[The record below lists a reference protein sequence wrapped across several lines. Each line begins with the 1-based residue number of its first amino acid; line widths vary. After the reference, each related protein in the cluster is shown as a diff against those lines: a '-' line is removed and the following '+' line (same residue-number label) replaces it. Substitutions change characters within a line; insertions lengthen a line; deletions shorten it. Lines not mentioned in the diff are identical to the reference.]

1 LILGKKVKSFFYIIK
16 IDFINSHITVDNS
29 VKKSKSKVQNMKKG
43 YLIVRINISN
53 AELFQQYPPLS
64 TKAVEKFGGKYLIR
78 GGAFEVV
85 EGKWPAERTTVV
97 EFESFDKAKEFYNSL
112 EYNEA
117 KKVRKESADTDF
129 ILIEGY

>member
-1 LILGKKVKSFFYIIK
+1 M
-16 IDFINSHITVDNS
+16 
-29 VKKSKSKVQNMKKG
+29 KKSKSKVQNMKKG
-43 YLIVRINISN
+43 YLIVLINISN
-53 AELFQQYPPLS
+53 AELFQLYPPLS

-117 KKVRKESADTDF
+117 KKVRKESAGTDF

>member
-1 LILGKKVKSFFYIIK
+1 MKKTKNK
-16 IDFINSHITVDNS
+16 LQD
-29 VKKSKSKVQNMKKG
+29 MKKG
-43 YLIVRINISN
+43 YLIVRINIKN

-78 GGAFEVV
+78 GGNFDVV
-85 EGKWPAERTTVV
+85 EGEWPAERTTVV
-97 EFESFDKAKEFYNSL
+97 EFESFEKAREFYNSL

-117 KKVRKESADTDF
+117 KKVRQESADTDF

>member
-1 LILGKKVKSFFYIIK
+1 
-16 IDFINSHITVDNS
+16 
-29 VKKSKSKVQNMKKG
+29 MKKG
-43 YLIVRINISN
+43 YLIIRINISN

-78 GGAFEVV
+78 GGALEVV
-85 EGKWPAERTTVV
+85 EGTWPVERTTVV

-117 KKVRKESADTDF
+117 KKVRQDSAESDF
-129 ILIEGY
+129 ILIEGH

>member
-1 LILGKKVKSFFYIIK
+1 M
-16 IDFINSHITVDNS
+16 DNS
-29 VKKSKSKVQNMKKG
+29 VKKSKSKSQNMKKG
-43 YLIVRINISN
+43 YLIVRINIKY

-78 GGAFEVV
+78 GGKFDVV
-85 EGKWPAERTTVV
+85 EGEWPAERTTVV
-97 EFESFDKAKEFYNSL
+97 EFESFEKAKAFYNSL

-117 KKVRKESADTDF
+117 KKVRQKSADTDF

>member
-1 LILGKKVKSFFYIIK
+1 M
-16 IDFINSHITVDNS
+16 DNS
-29 VKKSKSKVQNMKKG
+29 VKKSKSKFQNMKKG
-43 YLIVRINISN
+43 YLIVRINIKD

-78 GGAFEVV
+78 GGTFDVV

-97 EFESFDKAKEFYNSL
+97 EFESFEKAREFYYSL
-112 EYNEA
+112 EYSEA
-117 KKVRKESADTDF
+117 KNVRQKSADTDF

>member
-1 LILGKKVKSFFYIIK
+1 M
-16 IDFINSHITVDNS
+16 DNS

-43 YLIVRINISN
+43 YLIIKINISHT
-53 AELFQQYPPLS
+53 ELFKQYPPLS

-117 KKVRKESADTDF
+117 KKVRQKSADTDF

>member
-1 LILGKKVKSFFYIIK
+1 M
-16 IDFINSHITVDNS
+16 
-29 VKKSKSKVQNMKKG
+29 KKSKSKVQNMKKG

-53 AELFQQYPPLS
+53 TELFQQYPPLS
-64 TKAVEKFGGKYLIR
+64 TKSVEKFGGKYLIR
-78 GGAFEVV
+78 GGRFEVV

-117 KKVRKESADTDF
+117 KKVRQESAESDF

>member
-1 LILGKKVKSFFYIIK
+1 M
-16 IDFINSHITVDNS
+16 
-29 VKKSKSKVQNMKKG
+29 KKSKSKVQNMKKG

-53 AELFQQYPPLS
+53 TELFQQYPHLS

-112 EYNEA
+112 EYQEA
-117 KKVRKESADTDF
+117 KKARQESADTDF

>member
-1 LILGKKVKSFFYIIK
+1 M
-16 IDFINSHITVDNS
+16 DNS
-29 VKKSKSKVQNMKKG
+29 VKKSKNKFQNMKKG
-43 YLIVRINISN
+43 YLIVRINIKN

-117 KKVRKESADTDF
+117 RKVRQESADTDF

>member
-1 LILGKKVKSFFYIIK
+1 M
-16 IDFINSHITVDNS
+16 
-29 VKKSKSKVQNMKKG
+29 KKSKSKVQDMKKG

-53 AELFQQYPPLS
+53 TELFQKYPPLS

-78 GGAFEVV
+78 GGTFEVV

-112 EYNEA
+112 EYQEA
-117 KKVRKESADTDF
+117 KKVRQESADTDF

>member
-1 LILGKKVKSFFYIIK
+1 M
-16 IDFINSHITVDNS
+16 
-29 VKKSKSKVQNMKKG
+29 KKSKSKVQNMKKG
-43 YLIVRINISN
+43 YLIVRINISDT
-53 AELFQQYPPLS
+53 ELFQQYPPLS

-85 EGKWPAERTTVV
+85 EGTWPAERTTVV

-112 EYNEA
+112 EYSEA
-117 KKVRKESADTDF
+117 KKVRQESADTDF

>member
-1 LILGKKVKSFFYIIK
+1 
-16 IDFINSHITVDNS
+16 
-29 VKKSKSKVQNMKKG
+29 VKKSKSKFLKMKKG

-53 AELFQQYPPLS
+53 TELFQQYPSLS

-85 EGKWPAERTTVV
+85 EGAWPAQRTTVV

-117 KKVRKESADTDF
+117 KKVRQESADTDF

>member
-1 LILGKKVKSFFYIIK
+1 M
-16 IDFINSHITVDNS
+16 
-29 VKKSKSKVQNMKKG
+29 KKSKSMFQNMKKG
-43 YLIVRINISN
+43 YLIVRVNIKD

-78 GGAFEVV
+78 GGTFNVV
-85 EGKWPAERTTVV
+85 EGEWPAERTTVV
-97 EFESFDKAKEFYNSL
+97 EFESFIKAKEFYNSL

-117 KKVRKESADTDF
+117 KNVRQKSADSDF